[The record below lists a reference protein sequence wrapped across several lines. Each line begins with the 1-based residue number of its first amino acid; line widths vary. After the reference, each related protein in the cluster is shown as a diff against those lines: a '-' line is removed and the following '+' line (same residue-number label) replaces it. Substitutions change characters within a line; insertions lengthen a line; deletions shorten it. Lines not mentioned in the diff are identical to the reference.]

1 MIRISH
7 HSGIPHVVSYLAI
20 LFMVLFVSAAQW
32 TDYYVSPLGDN
43 SNAGTSP
50 AKAWKTIGKVAQ
62 GEQKTGNTTMA
73 MLRDFFLT

>member
-1 MIRISH
+1 
-7 HSGIPHVVSYLAI
+7 
-20 LFMVLFVSAAQW
+20 MVLFVSAAQA

-62 GEQKTGNTTMA
+62 GEQKTGNTMM
-73 MLRDFFLT
+73 ML

>member
-7 HSGIPHVVSYLAI
+7 LAI
-20 LFMVLFVSAAQW
+20 LFMVLFVSAAQA

-62 GEQKTGNTTMA
+62 GEQKTGNTMM
-73 MLRDFFLT
+73 ML